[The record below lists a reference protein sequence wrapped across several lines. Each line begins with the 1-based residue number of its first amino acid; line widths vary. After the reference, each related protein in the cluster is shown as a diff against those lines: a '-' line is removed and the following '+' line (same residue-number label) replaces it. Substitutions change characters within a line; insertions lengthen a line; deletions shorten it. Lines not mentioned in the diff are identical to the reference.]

1 MLFDRLE
8 SLRSAQRKLLERIKP
23 FGDGD
28 IEVIPVENAL
38 GRILASD
45 VFSEI
50 DMPHYNRCAMD
61 GYAVKSGMLRSA
73 GRTNPILLKR
83 ETDAVWV
90 HTGDSLPEGFD
101 AVVKA
106 EDTEEIGEV
115 VAVYRSVRKYENVG
129 LRGEDVSAGDVIAEK
144 GKLLRPHDL
153 ALLRAAGIE
162 KVEVF
167 RKPRIKIVPTGDEL
181 VKPGGELKPGKVIES
196 NGLMVSAYI
205 NEWGG
210 YAEKTEIVPD
220 VREKIEEIFSDSERY
235 DMIVTTGGTSVGK
248 RDLLYQ
254 VVDGLG
260 DVVFRGV
267 ALRPGKPTVFGLVN
281 DTPVLGL
288 PGFPSACVA
297 SAYLFLKPAI
307 LRMAGRDDG
316 ISFDVRITGKIYSK
330 PGFTS
335 FVRLK
340 VDFETMNAEPVS
352 SYGSGILSSVTRA
365 NAYTLVDE
373 NVEVV
378 DENEIV
384 RAYLL

>member
-1 MLFDRLE
+1 M
-8 SLRSAQRKLLERIKP
+8 
-23 FGDGD
+23 
-28 IEVIPVENAL
+28 
-38 GRILASD
+38 
-45 VFSEI
+45 
-50 DMPHYNRCAMD
+50 
-61 GYAVKSGMLRSA
+61 
-73 GRTNPILLKR
+73 
-83 ETDAVWV
+83 
-90 HTGDSLPEGFD
+90 
-101 AVVKA
+101 
-106 EDTEEIGEV
+106 
-115 VAVYRSVRKYENVG
+115 
-129 LRGEDVSAGDVIAEK
+129 
-144 GKLLRPHDL
+144 
-153 ALLRAAGIE
+153 
-162 KVEVF
+162 
-167 RKPRIKIVPTGDEL
+167 
-181 VKPGGELKPGKVIES
+181 
-196 NGLMVSAYI
+196 
-205 NEWGG
+205 
-210 YAEKTEIVPD
+210 
-220 VREKIEEIFSDSERY
+220 REKIEEIFSNSERY